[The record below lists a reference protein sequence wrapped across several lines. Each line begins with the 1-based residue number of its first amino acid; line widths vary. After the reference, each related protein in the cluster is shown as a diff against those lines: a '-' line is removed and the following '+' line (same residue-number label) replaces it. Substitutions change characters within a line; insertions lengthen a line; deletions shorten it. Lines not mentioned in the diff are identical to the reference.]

1 MPWIS
6 NGYPWICR
14 LPQSTLKTVSKIQDC
29 PRTPAVPVYHQPITQ
44 KTKKQQDKR
53 HTTHT
58 RTNLHQTKQNDVQK
72 ANPAKTHTHTQTKS
86 KQKKQNKTHTHT
98 KPKQNNI
105 QKADPAKTNTQTK
118 SKQKKQNKTHTHTPN
133 QNKGNK
139 GNKAKHTHTHT
150 PPNQNNQ
157 TDISKYKLTMEMT
170 KAGSTASGSHAR
182 LSQKSTLKD
191 CSLSQQGKRGWS
203 EKHSQPPGCQCH

>member
-72 ANPAKTHTHTQTKS
+72 ANPAKTHTHRPN
-86 KQKKQNKTHTHT
+86 QNKRSKT
-98 KPKQNNI
+98 K
-105 QKADPAKTNTQTK
+105 
-118 SKQKKQNKTHTHTPN
+118 HTHTPN
-133 QNKGNK
+133 QNKTTYRKQTQPKHTHRPNQNK
-139 GNKAKHTHTHT
+139 RSKTKHTHTHT
-150 PPNQNNQ
+150 QPKQRKQRKQSKTHTHTHTPNQNNQ

>member
-72 ANPAKTHTHTQTKS
+72 ANPAKTHTHTDQIKTKEA
-86 KQKKQNKTHTHT
+86 KQN
-98 KPKQNNI
+98 
-105 QKADPAKTNTQTK
+105 
-118 SKQKKQNKTHTHTPN
+118 THTHTPN
-133 QNKGNK
+133 QNKTTYRKQTQPKHTHRPNQNK
-139 GNKAKHTHTHT
+139 RSKTKHTHTHPTKTKETKETKQNTHTHT
-150 PPNQNNQ
+150 PQ
-157 TDISKYKLTMEMT
+157 TKTIKPISVNIN
-170 KAGSTASGSHAR
+170 
-182 LSQKSTLKD
+182 
-191 CSLSQQGKRGWS
+191 
-203 EKHSQPPGCQCH
+203 

>member
-72 ANPAKTHTHTQTKS
+72 ANPAKTHTHTDQIKTKEA
-86 KQKKQNKTHTHT
+86 KQN
-98 KPKQNNI
+98 
-105 QKADPAKTNTQTK
+105 
-118 SKQKKQNKTHTHTPN
+118 THTPN
-133 QNKGNK
+133 QNKTTYRKQTQPKHTHRPNQNK
-139 GNKAKHTHTHT
+139 RSKTKHTHTHPTKTKETKETKQNTHTHT
-150 PPNQNNQ
+150 PQ
-157 TDISKYKLTMEMT
+157 TKTIKPISVNIN
-170 KAGSTASGSHAR
+170 
-182 LSQKSTLKD
+182 
-191 CSLSQQGKRGWS
+191 
-203 EKHSQPPGCQCH
+203 

>member
-72 ANPAKTHTHTQTKS
+72 ANPAKTHTHTDQIKTKEAKQNTHTHQTKT
-86 KQKKQNKTHTHT
+86 KQHTESRPSQNTHTDQIKTKEAKQNTHTHTQPKQRKQRKQSKTHTHT
-98 KPKQNNI
+98 
-105 QKADPAKTNTQTK
+105 
-118 SKQKKQNKTHTHTPN
+118 HT
-133 QNKGNK
+133 
-139 GNKAKHTHTHT
+139 
-150 PPNQNNQ
+150 PNQNNQ

>member
-72 ANPAKTHTHTQTKS
+72 ANPAKTHTHTDQIKTKEA
-86 KQKKQNKTHTHT
+86 KQNTHTHQT
-98 KPKQNNI
+98 KTKQHTESRPSQNTHTDQIKTKEAKQN
-105 QKADPAKTNTQTK
+105 
-118 SKQKKQNKTHTHTPN
+118 THTHTPN

-150 PPNQNNQ
+150 HPKPKQSNRYQ
-157 TDISKYKLTMEMT
+157 
-170 KAGSTASGSHAR
+170 
-182 LSQKSTLKD
+182 
-191 CSLSQQGKRGWS
+191 
-203 EKHSQPPGCQCH
+203 

>member
-72 ANPAKTHTHTQTKS
+72 ANPAKTHTHTDQIKTKEA
-86 KQKKQNKTHTHT
+86 KQNTHTHQT
-98 KPKQNNI
+98 KTKQHTESRPSQNTHTDQIKTKEAKQN
-105 QKADPAKTNTQTK
+105 
-118 SKQKKQNKTHTHTPN
+118 THTHTPN

-150 PPNQNNQ
+150 PNQNNQ